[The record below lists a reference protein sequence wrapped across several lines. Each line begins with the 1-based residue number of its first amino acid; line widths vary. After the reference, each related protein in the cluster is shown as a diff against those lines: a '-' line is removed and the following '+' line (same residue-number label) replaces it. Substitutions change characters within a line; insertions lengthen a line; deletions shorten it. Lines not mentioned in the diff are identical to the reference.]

1 MAKKITVKNEDT
13 DNSSFDD
20 IFVYRRILAILGDLR
35 LTQGPVAV
43 SATLKRHPVIY
54 NYLLTYQKNSIIDL
68 EREISNYSECYE

>member
-1 MAKKITVKNEDT
+1 MKKITVKN
-13 DNSSFDD
+13 DNSDSNSFDSL
-20 IFVYRRILAILGDLR
+20 FVYSRCIALLRDLR

-43 SATLKRHPVIY
+43 SSTLKRHPIVY